1 MQIVASDGRG
11 LWERDEEPFSTL
23 WDTEKGGE
31 RMWSGAELTGVQS
44 TARPALIT
52 VDVFDGALRGQ
63 VNISKN
69 KAVKTLQWSE
79 AREESRDGLK

>member
-1 MQIVASDGRG
+1 M
-11 LWERDEEPFSTL
+11 
-23 WDTEKGGE
+23 WDTEKGDE

-52 VDVFDGALRGQ
+52 VDVFDRALRGQ

-69 KAVKTLQWSE
+69 KDAKSTMQERKKRKQEGNNLIIKKQPLRGKKLVL
-79 AREESRDGLK
+79 